1 MYKDK
6 LDSESFAEDRHS
18 PAPGYSLTIVL
29 NILQHTSTCGSE
41 LAFETS
47 PDAIQ
52 HLCLIKSEGLYNLP
66 KVTKPVGGKTRI

>member
-1 MYKDK
+1 MRIGIP
-6 LDSESFAEDRHS
+6 A
-18 PAPGYSLTIVL
+18 APGYSLTIVL

-52 HLCLIKSEGLYNLP
+52 HLCFIKSEGLYNLP
-66 KVTKPVGGKTRI
+66 KVTKPVVAKPEFEIKFPVFLLL